1 MNNPASS
8 DLGKR
13 CASLA
18 EDLEADH
25 ELIESAAMIDDRE
38 KDADKLHTVLENR
51 YTVDE
56 RGTVREVEAIVTTGG
71 PHIVVECLSG
81 VVAGSWGGDT
91 HRCHVDSE
99 QVKQYG
105 THLAE
110 RMEARIDQ

>member
-1 MNNPASS
+1 MNNSASA

-38 KDADKLHTVLENR
+38 KDEDKLHTVLENR

-81 VVAGSWGGDT
+81 VVAGSWGGES

-99 QVKQYG
+99 QVEAYG
-105 THLAE
+105 RHLAD
-110 RMEARIDQ
+110 RMEARIDL